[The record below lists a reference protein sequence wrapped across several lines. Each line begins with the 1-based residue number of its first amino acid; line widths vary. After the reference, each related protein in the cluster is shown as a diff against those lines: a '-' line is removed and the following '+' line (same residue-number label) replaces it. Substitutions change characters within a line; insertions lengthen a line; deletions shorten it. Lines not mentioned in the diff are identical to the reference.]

1 MRRFAVALAVAGL
14 VSSAAWACG
23 SDDPSDPGDDPGSTV
38 REIHLTASTFT
49 PGNIT
54 IAAGTTVRWINDAAI
69 NHTITPEN
77 TNQPGVWQRRVVNN
91 SGERFEHT
99 FTVAGQTYRYRC
111 EPHSSSFTSGM
122 VGTITVQ

>member
-14 VSSAAWACG
+14 VGSAAWACG
-23 SDDPSDPGDDPGSTV
+23 SDDPTDPDDNGTV
-38 REIHLTASTFT
+38 REVHLTLSAFT

-54 IAAGTTVRWINDAAI
+54 IAAGTTVRWISDTSED
-69 NHTITPEN
+69 HTITPEN
-77 TNQPGVWQRRVVNN
+77 TNQPGVWQRRVITS

-99 FTVAGQTYRYRC
+99 FTVSGQTYRYRC
-111 EPHSSSFTSGM
+111 EPHSSSFTQGM